1 MAARIRMTR
10 RVSLNSCVVAVAIV
24 VAGCSDI
31 GDFSDTD
38 MGQLGELL
46 FHQITKIGTSESVPR
61 ARAAAIPYASLG
73 VRLGSSDESMFVL
86 GSKTGNDL
94 HWLGGQRLA
103 ITTRAGRIV
112 QTAGFEH
119 NLTGFQGNADVASPG
134 TKDFVYDIAEPPR
147 YGVAVRCTTRPV
159 GRERLLILGVPHET
173 NHVAEDC
180 QAPQLDWKFRN
191 EFWSDG
197 SGLVWK
203 SKQSAEPDLDGL
215 ELEILRP
222 AD

>member
-1 MAARIRMTR
+1 MTR
-10 RVSLNSCVVAVAIV
+10 RISLIPFVVAVAV
-24 VAGCSDI
+24 VIAGCSDM

-103 ITTRAGRIV
+103 ITTRGGRIV

-119 NLTGFQGNADVASPG
+119 NLTGFQGGAEATSPG
-134 TKDFVYDIAEPPR
+134 TKNFVYDFAERAR
-147 YGVAVRCTTRPV
+147 YGIAVRCATRPI
-159 GRERLLILGVPHET
+159 GRERLLVLGVPHDT

-180 QAPQLDWKFRN
+180 QAPQLDWEFRN

-203 SKQSAEPDLDGL
+203 SKQSVEPDLDGF

>member
-1 MAARIRMTR
+1 MTR
-10 RVSLNSCVVAVAIV
+10 RVSRMFCVAAVNLAI
-24 VAGCSDI
+24 AGCADI
-31 GDFSDTD
+31 SDTD
-38 MGQLGELL
+38 MGKVGALV
-46 FHQITKIGTSESVPR
+46 FHEITNIGTSESVPR

-86 GSKTGNDL
+86 GNKTGNDL

-119 NLTGFQGNADVASPG
+119 NLTGFQGSATVPSPG
-134 TKDFVYDIAEPPR
+134 TTSRTEDFMYDFAGRSRFGI
-147 YGVAVRCTTRPV
+147 AVRCSVRPI
-159 GRERLLILGVPHET
+159 GGERLVILGVPHNT

-180 QAPQLDWKFRN
+180 EAPQLDWRFRN

-203 SKQSAEPDLDGL
+203 SKQSVEPDLDAF

-222 AD
+222 AE

>member
-1 MAARIRMTR
+1 MTPRVTRMFCVAAVNLSI
-10 RVSLNSCVVAVAIV
+10 
-24 VAGCSDI
+24 AGCADI
-31 GDFSDTD
+31 SDTD
-38 MGQLGELL
+38 MGKVGGLL
-46 FHQITKIGTSESVPR
+46 IHEITNIGTSESVPR

-73 VRLGSSDESMFVL
+73 VRLGGSDESMFVL
-86 GSKTGNDL
+86 GNKTGNDL

-119 NLTGFQGNADVASPG
+119 NLTGFEGNATAPTNSR
-134 TKDFVYDIAEPPR
+134 TEDFIYDFAGRSRFGI
-147 YGVAVRCTTRPV
+147 AVRCTTRPI
-159 GRERLLILGVPHET
+159 GGERLVILGVPHDT

-180 QAPQLDWKFRN
+180 EAPQLDWKFRN

-203 SKQSAEPDLDGL
+203 SKQSVEPDLDDF

-222 AD
+222 AE